1 MNYAGLVSTYRFRE
15 AIPDPKSGKIELR
28 YPDGKRR
35 QTNIMRAGRIIEFPD
50 GSKGPLCFVTYT
62 KPGKAK
68 VMADMVVDVLDPTT
82 GEPINQIDCTREEF
96 EMLPQ
101 MGDPDPGTE
110 SPADLENRRRL
121 RAEARAERARRDAD
135 ARGAPPQ
142 DPAPDG
148 PRSEYFDAPT
158 DPPPPLPAGS
168 PPYPTPGPTPAKEPA
183 ADPKGEPAAATVLSA
198 TEQAPEGAPTDPET
212 KTTEPDLPS
221 NTGPQA
227 PPEGKEKK
235 GGKSKG
241 RTK

>member
-35 QTNIMRAGRIIEFPD
+35 QTNITRSGRIVEFPD

-68 VMADMVVDVLDPTT
+68 VMADMVVDVLDPST

-96 EMLPQ
+96 EMLPR
-101 MGDPDPGTE
+101 MGDPDPNTE
-110 SPADLENRRRL
+110 SASDLEARRRK
-121 RAEARAERARRDAD
+121 RAEARAERARREEE

-142 DPAPDG
+142 DPAPVG
-148 PRSEYFDAPT
+148 PLSETYNAPLE
-158 DPPPPLPAGS
+158 PSPAPAG
-168 PPYPTPGPTPAKEPA
+168 PPTAADLGPA
-183 ADPKGEPAAATVLSA
+183 ATLAAT
-198 TEQAPEGAPTDPET
+198 EAPQEAPTDPET

-221 NTGPQA
+221 NTGAEAPATPA
-227 PPEGKEKK
+227 PPPETEEKK
-235 GGKSKG
+235 GGKSKR